1 MPETWEDRDEP
12 PIRNASEVILRKF
25 STKIHSVTA
34 SVLYK
39 NTDSEDE
46 ANSDR
51 NPIDFVGMGDER
63 VDTHTGVSDAVT
75 V

>member
-12 PIRNASEVILRKF
+12 PIRNAEEIVLRRF
-25 STKIHSVTA
+25 STKIHGVTA

-39 NTDSEDE
+39 NADSEDE
-46 ANSDR
+46 ATSEG
-51 NPIDFVGMGDER
+51 NPIDIVGMGDEN
-63 VDTHTGVSDAVT
+63 VDTHAGVSDAVT